1 MVPKRSLF
9 RYYAERKWADA
20 FVDGRM
26 RFWSLSYF
34 RDLEDKGV
42 RGDANE
48 GKGIFAP
55 DGGLEITNHTQRTRF
70 TMPAHALTS
79 RAVCDDIFV
88 FCASRRLSSRLWD
101 EFGACVCVELTDV
114 PAFCA
119 RVAAALPEGAKF
131 PGRPGRERLG
141 QRVEYYRT
149 SDAADT
155 RWALPDRIAS
165 SKLREYAWQNEFR
178 LVFSTT
184 GALDFQNL
192 ALTLEP
198 RDAAAAPAAPSH
210 LHQDIAA
217 TSLRDICHVHDARP
231 SAASTA
237 PQVPGR

>member
-1 MVPKRSLF
+1 MAQTRSLF
-9 RYYAERKWADA
+9 RYYAEPRWADA
-20 FVDGRM
+20 FLDGRM

-34 RDLEDKGV
+34 RDLEDKRV

-55 DGGLEITNHTQRTRF
+55 EGGLEITNHTQRTRF

-79 RAVCDDIFV
+79 RAVCNDIFV
-88 FCASRRLSSRLWD
+88 ICTSRTLSSRLWD
-101 EFGACVCVELTDV
+101 EFGALVCIEITDV

-141 QRVEYYRT
+141 QRVEYYQT

-165 SKLREYAWQNEFR
+165 SKLREFAWQDAFR

-184 GALDFQNL
+184 GALDFQNVT
-192 ALTLEP
+192 LTLEP
-198 RDAAAAPAAPSH
+198 RDAAPPAAAAGHP
-210 LHQDIAA
+210 HQDIAA
-217 TSLRDICHVHDARP
+217 ASLRDLCRVHDARP
-231 SAASTA
+231 SAASTDL
-237 PQVPGR
+237 QGTGR

>member
-1 MVPKRSLF
+1 MAQKRSLF
-9 RYYAERKWADA
+9 RYYAEQKWADA

-34 RDLEDKGV
+34 RDREDKGV

-48 GKGIFAP
+48 GTGIFAP
-55 DGGLEITNHTQRTRF
+55 EGGLEINNHTQGTRF
-70 TMPAHALTS
+70 SMPAHAMTS

-88 FCASRRLSSRLWD
+88 FCASSTFSARLWD
-101 EFGACVCVELTDV
+101 EFGACVCIEITNV
-114 PAFCA
+114 PALCS
-119 RVAAALPEGAKF
+119 RVTAALPEGTKF

-141 QRVEYYRT
+141 QRVEYYQT

-165 SKLREYAWQNEFR
+165 SKLRDYAWQNEFR

-192 ALTLEP
+192 AFTLEP
-198 RDAAAAPAAPSH
+198 RDAVALPAAADHPNR
-210 LHQDIAA
+210 DIAA
-217 TSLRDICHVHDARP
+217 ASLRDICRVHDARP
-231 SAASTA
+231 SAASA
-237 PQVPGR
+237 RLRGAVR